1 MKSAF
6 KDAGAKAA
14 APAGQPGAQGAP
26 PAAARSEE
34 ASIRELVESCLVN
47 DDFTPVLRIVFSGPS
62 KDPATPTA
70 ADALLGGGPGA
81 SPPPD
86 SASASAAA
94 ADPTLQPASK
104 QQPLLDGRPAL
115 ELLKGVLRSVAAE
128 QDGVVKEVCS
138 LHAMEIATCVAELD
152 RMALSAEAL
161 RKAAEASSE
170 ALQRAGSTL
179 ASTSRD
185 LHGLLSAQRHLAAGV
200 GGLRAVRRL
209 LARCGQVGQLLAAR
223 RLFAAHELLEAVRA
237 QDLVLALEVL
247 SNNTAVAAALATG
260 PDAASALAAATAA
273 AAVGSALDVGAGGTA
288 GIAPKHQAL
297 VSRLRRFLQGLVS
310 DLEAA
315 VEYYAVAEFNNWL
328 VGVRAESR
336 QVGLRAIR
344 QAAIGRQLG
353 EDLAAERR
361 SVAAALMLAEK
372 GISGPSGAATAAGGA
387 AVAAGATAGSGAAAA
402 GGGGGGGGSSAF
414 AGAGAAAAV
423 AAAAAAGAGV
433 GGGGLDAARGDLV
446 AAVSERV
453 VVGAPFRRDLAAEGA
468 PAPPPGTA
476 AAVPRGLA
484 RNATMR
490 ASTGSAA
497 GGGAASGAA
506 SATSGPGPPIDI
518 GSLHPG
524 QPLQAIQALLARHR
538 AAAASAPPPAVCALT
553 DYTTGLLQGVD
564 MQGLHRCVHI
574 HRRLGRMPSLRRY
587 YLQQRR
593 LQITT
598 DLAPPARFLEAYQA
612 YLAQVVGFF
621 VVEDAVAAAAPDLVS
636 ADSAALLWEAAAA
649 SLRGVLGRALEEALG
664 GGAPAS
670 IMLLL
675 KDFMLLVCSALGAR
689 GFVTAPVTELLS
701 ASRLRYHDLL
711 TAGVALRVGRALAAD
726 PLAEGVRVASEAQAA
741 ELVGRLGLPAV
752 LEGYGAGARPAVP
765 YTAPYTACL
774 PRILTAIRGFVS
786 DSLAYLQGLLSPWEL
801 LPAVLHAR
809 DRLIGKT
816 VVDALA
822 DHTARLLGADAAH
835 APPPPP
841 PSRGAPPPP
850 PPPGPW
856 RPREVMHMVANASCL
871 ASAMQALDE
880 WTLLQVRPLGAMAAA
895 AAAAA
900 TGGAAGNPLSAN
912 RGAAGG
918 GGGGPGGGGGAG
930 TSDPSMGAVLAA
942 LRSVQDAGE
951 KGLLRL
957 IAARVEAL
965 VAAGG
970 RAANWLPGG
979 PLPMGMSPYAEEL
992 LALLRDSF
1000 DAAAATLPRSS
1011 FLFLARAVARAMGG
1025 AFMQLLKEGVKA
1037 YNLFAL
1043 EHLAGDVA
1051 ALDRYLY
1058 GLSLSGAVPGL
1069 ADEFAEPRQLCAL
1082 LLSPRVE
1089 EVLIPEVRR
1098 QRYGALDL
1106 PVLVLVMERYREQSR
1121 VDRTK
1126 EKTGHVPKRV
1136 LEGIAKQLRGQMV
1149 AGTAMSGPRV
1159 LEDV

>member
-1 MKSAF
+1 MKSAL

-14 APAGQPGAQGAP
+14 PAGAQGAQPAP
-26 PAAARSEE
+26 PAARSEE

-62 KDPATPTA
+62 KDPVTPTA
-70 ADALLGGGPGA
+70 ADALLGGGPGG
-81 SPPPD
+81 SPL
-86 SASASAAA
+86 SAAA
-94 ADPTLQPASK
+94 PDP
-104 QQPLLDGRPAL
+104 QQPKQALLDGRPAL
-115 ELLKGVLRSVAAE
+115 ELLKGVLKSVAAE

-170 ALQRAGSTL
+170 ALQRAGGTL
-179 ASTSRD
+179 ASTARD

-223 RLFAAHELLEAVRA
+223 RLFAAHELLEAVRG

-247 SNNTAVAAALATG
+247 SNNTAVAAALANG
-260 PDAASALAAATAA
+260 PDAASALAAAAAA
-273 AAVGSALDVGAGGTA
+273 AAVGSALDGGGGGGAG
-288 GIAPKHQAL
+288 GIAPKHQAM
-297 VSRLRRFLQGLVS
+297 VSRLRRYLQGLVT

-361 SVAAALMLAEK
+361 SAAAALMLAEK
-372 GISGPSGAATAAGGA
+372 GIPGGGGGASGGAGGGGAGAGAGGGGGAGAARGGGGGGGGGGGAFAGGA
-387 AVAAGATAGSGAAAA
+387 AAAAAAAAAA
-402 GGGGGGGGSSAF
+402 GGGGGGA
-414 AGAGAAAAV
+414 
-423 AAAAAAGAGV
+423 
-433 GGGGLDAARGDLV
+433 DAARGDVV
-446 AAVSERV
+446 AAVAERV
-453 VVGAPFRRDLAAEGA
+453 VVGAPFRRELAAEGA
-468 PAPPPGTA
+468 PAPPPGSA
-476 AAVPRGLA
+476 AAAPRGLA
-484 RNATMR
+484 R
-490 ASTGSAA
+490 
-497 GGGAASGAA
+497 
-506 SATSGPGPPIDI
+506 SATSRGGGGGIAVGAGAGAGPGPPLDVAT
-518 GSLHPG
+518 LHPG

-538 AAAASAPPPAVCALT
+538 AAAAPPPAVCGLT

-574 HRRLGRMPSLRRY
+574 HRCLGRMPSLRRY

-598 DLAPPARFLEAYQA
+598 DLAPPARFLEAYQS

-621 VVEDAVAAAAPDLVS
+621 VVEDAVAAAAADLVTP
-636 ADSAALLWEAAAA
+636 DSAALLWEAAAA

-726 PLAEGVRVASEAQAA
+726 PLAEGVQVATEAQAA

-752 LEGYGAGARPAVP
+752 LEGYSAAARPSVP
-765 YTAPYTACL
+765 YAAPFTASL

-801 LPAVLHAR
+801 LPAVLQAR

-822 DHTARLLGADAAH
+822 DHTARLLGADAAS

-841 PSRGAPPPP
+841 PPARGAPPPP

-856 RPREVMHMVANASCL
+856 RAREVMRMVANASCL

-900 TGGAAGNPLSAN
+900 TSGGAAGGAGNPLSAN
-912 RGAAGG
+912 RAGAS
-918 GGGGPGGGGGAG
+918 GGPGGAG

-957 IAARVEAL
+957 VAARVEAL

-970 RAANWLPGG
+970 RAAVWLPGG

-1051 ALDRYLY
+1051 ALDRYLL

-1069 ADEFAEPRQLCAL
+1069 AEEFAEPRQLCAL

-1098 QRYGALDL
+1098 QRYGSLDL
-1106 PVLVLVMERYREQSR
+1106 PVLVLVLERYREQSR
-1121 VDRTK
+1121 VDKTK